1 MMYPPLAKVN
11 MRRLPKF
18 FRNWR
23 VLGLSL
29 VQNWII
35 GPILMFF
42 LAIIFAAQLPD
53 YMVGLI
59 MIGPGALHRD
69 GHRLVRT
76 GPRRQ
81 RIFGRAWWRS
91 TLFFRC
97 FFTHFVAYIFITV
110 LPPLFGLKG
119 VVVHIYHLANRAERG

>member
-1 MMYPPLAKVN
+1 
-11 MRRLPKF
+11 
-18 FRNWR
+18 

-42 LAIIFAAQLPD
+42 LAIIFLRNYPD

-59 MIGPGALHRD
+59 MIGTGALHRD

-76 GPRRQ
+76 GPGRQ
-81 RIFGRAWWRS
+81 RIFGRAGGVQRY
-91 TLFFRC
+91 FFKC
-97 FFTHFVAYIFITV
+97 FFTHFSLHLITSC
-110 LPPLFGLKG
+110 
-119 VVVHIYHLANRAERG
+119 RRCSD